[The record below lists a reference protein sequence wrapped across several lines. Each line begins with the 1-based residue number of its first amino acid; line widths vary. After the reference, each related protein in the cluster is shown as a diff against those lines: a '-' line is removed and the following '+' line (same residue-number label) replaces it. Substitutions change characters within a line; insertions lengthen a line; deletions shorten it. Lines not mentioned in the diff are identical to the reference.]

1 MDYEN
6 LKTLS
11 EEQLIEKFNKLA
23 SEAELGPLFFREE
36 LARRENER
44 INDKMLQ
51 YTHELAYF
59 TRWITLMT
67 LISTVVTIISVV
79 LTYISIY
86 K

>member
-1 MDYEN
+1 MDYEK
-6 LKTLS
+6 LKVLS
-11 EEQLIEKFNKLA
+11 EKQLIEKFNKLA

-44 INDKMLQ
+44 INDKMLK

-59 TRWITLMT
+59 TKWITLMT
-67 LISTVVTIISVV
+67 LVSTIVTIVSVV
-79 LTYISIY
+79 LTAISIF